1 MIILDT
7 SFVVSYFN
15 ERDENH
21 LKAAEL
27 MKSIANLKFGPVYTT
42 DYIFDETV
50 TVGFI
55 RLKNL
60 VKAVEIGNY
69 LLKSLRIIEVEKTGF
84 YKAWEIFR
92 KQKTTDFSFT
102 DCTTISVMK
111 ENEIKNIATFDED
124 FKRTKGINVISL

>member
-7 SFVVSYFN
+7 SFIVSYFN
-15 ERDENH
+15 ERDENNA
-21 LKAAEL
+21 KAVEL
-27 MKSIANLKFGPVYTT
+27 MESISNLEFGPVYMT

-50 TVGFI
+50 TVSFV

-60 VKAVEIGNY
+60 LKAVEIGRY
-69 LLKSLRIIEVEKTGF
+69 LLKSLRIIEVDKTTF

-102 DCTTISVMK
+102 DCTTISVMLD
-111 ENEIKNIATFDED
+111 NEIKNIATFDED
-124 FKRTKGINVISL
+124 FKRTKGFNAI

>member
-7 SFVVSYFN
+7 SFIVSYFN

-21 LKAAEL
+21 TKAVEL
-27 MKSIANLKFGPVYTT
+27 MESIANLKFGPVHMT
-42 DYIFDETV
+42 DFIFDETV
-50 TVGFI
+50 TVSFI

-69 LLKSLRIIEVEKTGF
+69 LLKSLRIIEVEKTDF

-92 KQKTTDFSFT
+92 KQKNTDLSFT
-102 DCTTISVMK
+102 DCTTISVMG
-111 ENEIKNIATFDED
+111 ENEINNIATFDED
-124 FKRTKGINVISL
+124 FKRTKGINVIDF

>member
-15 ERDENH
+15 ERDKNH
-21 LKAAEL
+21 LKAVEL
-27 MKSIANLKFGPVYTT
+27 MKSIANLKFGSVYIT
-42 DYIFDETV
+42 DYIFDETL

-55 RLKNL
+55 RMKNL
-60 VKAVEIGNY
+60 TKAVEIGNY
-69 LLKSLRIIEVEKTGF
+69 LLKSLKIIEVEKTDF

-92 KQKTTDFSFT
+92 KQKNTDFSFT

-111 ENEIKNIATFDED
+111 ENEIKNLATFDDD
-124 FKRTKGINVISL
+124 FKRTKGINLIGL